1 MIVSVA
7 QTFKFRNVFP
17 LFNIHLILQGDYLA
31 KGVSLPESIKTG
43 DILIIHDTGA
53 NAMSMYSKFNSNI
66 PNPVYGFSVISQKIF
81 CFKER
86 EILTETL
93 AFWGSKHPRLI

>member
-1 MIVSVA
+1 MKYNWSLL
-7 QTFKFRNVFP
+7 QQMKFSDGWYLPF
-17 LFNIHLILQGDYLA
+17 LQGDYLA
-31 KGVSLPESIKTG
+31 KGMSLPESIKTG

-66 PNPVYGFSVISQKIF
+66 PNPVYGFSVMSQKIF